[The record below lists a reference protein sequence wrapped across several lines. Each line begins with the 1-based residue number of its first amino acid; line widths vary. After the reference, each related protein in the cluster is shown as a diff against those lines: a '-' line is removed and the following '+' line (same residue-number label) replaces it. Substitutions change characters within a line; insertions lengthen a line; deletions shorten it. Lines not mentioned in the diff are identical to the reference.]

1 MSEINLSSAVRNS
14 LVSLQATAEL
24 LTTTQERLA
33 TGNRVNSA
41 LDDPTA
47 FFTASA
53 LNNRAADLSTLLD
66 AEQQA
71 IRTVEVADS
80 AISAIEDLVSS
91 ARAQA
96 NAALQ
101 TEDLGAR
108 AIAAQAFDDILAQI
122 ELLADDASFNGTN
135 LLEGDDLL
143 VVFNEDGSSSLTVEG
158 FDFTNASGLGLERQ
172 SQTAS
177 ATPSTGTINFADL
190 AGDETLT
197 IDVDGAGATAAVDI
211 DLSLIA
217 TGGTPAVSAEDTIAI
232 SSLSI
237 GNTVSFD
244 NGDGSPVEVTLTD
257 PATNG
262 GISLEDQLV
271 AVTGDDFTVTSDGTN
286 LTITNTAADFS
297 VTQATAQ
304 VDAAAQTT
312 GFNLPALTS
321 GDTISVIGVDDTG
334 TPISPGIDVL
344 FDDGTLGIDIA
355 TISDIDQLAAAVQGE
370 LDAAGATNI
379 TVVQDPD
386 NPGQLAFASSQGD
399 ISASFNDADGAGI
412 SSLVNTSLSGTAF
425 QAAGPP
431 TTIAD
436 SAATGTPFEAGVVGT
451 LDVADVVAAIDT
463 AFGGT
468 SGLTV
473 AEAGGNISLS
483 STAGDFAVSGATT
496 VAGTGFVAGNGTD
509 FATDT
514 DINNTLTAIDD
525 ALATLR
531 SSAGSLGADLSTI
544 QFRQDFTA
552 ALINTLEGGAGD
564 LTLAD
569 LNEEGAN
576 LLTLQTRQQLASTS
590 LSFATQADQSV
601 LSLFG

>member
-14 LVSLQATAEL
+14 LTSLQATADL

-71 IRTVEVADS
+71 IRTVEVADD

-101 TEDLGAR
+101 TEDLNAR
-108 AIAAQAFDDILAQI
+108 ATAAQAFDDILAQI

-158 FDFTNASGLGLERQ
+158 FDFTNASTGLGLDRQ

-177 ATPSTGTINFADL
+177 STPSTGTINFADL

-211 DLSLIA
+211 DLSTIA
-217 TGGTPAVSAEDTIAI
+217 TGAIPAVPSAVETTAFDVTDVTDTDTFTIT
-232 SSLSI
+232 
-237 GNTVSFD
+237 GVD
-244 NGDGSPVEVTLTD
+244 GNGDPQTLSVTIGGAGPNDFAD
-257 PATNG
+257 PATQADLVNSLQTQADAVFGAGNVSIADNG
-262 GISLEDQLV
+262 GQLSFTS
-271 AVTGDDFTVTSDGTN
+271 ATGDVGFTYTD
-286 LTITNTAADFS
+286 
-297 VTQATAQ
+297 
-304 VDAAAQTT
+304 VD
-312 GFNLPALTS
+312 N
-321 GDTISVIGVDDTG
+321 
-334 TPISPGIDVL
+334 
-344 FDDGTLGIDIA
+344 
-355 TISDIDQLAAAVQGE
+355 
-370 LDAAGATNI
+370 AGATN
-379 TVVQDPD
+379 T
-386 NPGQLAFASSQGD
+386 
-399 ISASFNDADGAGI
+399 ADSTTTAGA
-412 SSLVNTSLSGTAF
+412 TAF
-425 QAAGPP
+425 
-431 TTIAD
+431 
-436 SAATGTPFEAGVVGT
+436 EAEVVGT
-451 LDVADVVAAIDT
+451 LDVADVVAAIDA

-473 AEAGGNISLS
+473 AEDGGNISLT
-483 STAGDFAVSGATT
+483 STAGDFAVSGAAT

-514 DINNTLTAIDD
+514 AINNTLAAIDN

-544 QFRQDFTA
+544 QVRQDFTA